1 MNNIW
6 KIFITDLK
14 GLIKNPLAFIIA
26 VGLCVLPSLYAWFNI
41 YSNWDPYGNTSNIQ
55 IAIISE
61 DEGYTEDDGTYVNM
75 GDEVVEEMEAKTT
88 IAWTVVDT
96 AEEATDGVYSGKY
109 YAAVVISK
117 DFTKSMYQSLESDFE
132 SSPTITY
139 YENEKK
145 NAVATKITDSAVSSL
160 KQSTNEKFIEVATKS
175 LFEKTNV
182 LAEDLKQDD
191 SVSVLEN
198 KLNELHTSLTS
209 YSNLID
215 TFMESNE
222 SLDDAVKG
230 AGNDIP
236 KISASIQDGA
246 DSISGANTELQETQ
260 AALSNFSNDITAT
273 LSSIESSMDK
283 IADDIANTGLSDSS
297 KVTIDSVSKT
307 SSDTTDLK
315 AQLEKLKE
323 TLTDTAEGSEAEE
336 EAKKALEQAIKTLN
350 TLIGGTEDIQVN
362 LDDILNTL
370 KSGTDNLP
378 SVEMPSLPGTEDNSV
393 NLYDDASKIAEEKV
407 ETATAAM
414 KKSLNNCSDSIQN
427 MRNLYTNSLVPEMD
441 GIVDSMSR
449 VLDNVTS
456 VLSGLSGTIGDM
468 TTIFDGIE
476 TTVSG
481 TNSSLSQIKDVI
493 DSVNGR
499 ISKLIE
505 KLNGAE
511 DDEKIDI
518 LLSVLEGDPESY
530 GEYFAAPVT
539 VTTEAV
545 YPIDNYG
552 SAMTPFYSVLA
563 IWVGMTILV
572 SILKV
577 KAEPKGLTNV
587 KSYQIFFGRYLLF
600 LLMNEVQAVIIV
612 LGDIYILH
620 CQVMY
625 PGLFFL
631 AAALTS
637 LTFSLLIYA
646 LTLSF
651 GDIGKALAV
660 VVMVIQIAGS
670 SGTFPIELLPTVYQK
685 IYIFFPFP
693 YAINAIRETIGGM
706 YADTYVKSLSELLI
720 FAVAALIVGLVIR
733 IPFVGI
739 NHYMEERME
748 DTKMM

>member
-6 KIFITDLK
+6 KIFVADIK
-14 GLIKNPLAFIIA
+14 GLIKHPFAMIIA
-26 VGLCVLPSLYAWFNI
+26 IGLCILPSLYAWFNI

-61 DEGYTEDDGTYVNM
+61 DEGYTEEDGTYVNM

-96 AEEATDGVYSGKY
+96 AEEAENGVYSGKY
-109 YAAVVISK
+109 YASVVISK
-117 DFTKSMYQSLESDFE
+117 EFTKSMYQSLESDFE

-160 KQSTNEKFIEVATKS
+160 KQSTNEKFIEVVTKS
-175 LFEKTNV
+175 IFEKTNV
-182 LAEDLKQDD
+182 LAEDIKQDD

-198 KLNELHTSLTS
+198 KLKELNTSLTS
-209 YSNLID
+209 YSGLID

-222 SLDDAVKG
+222 SLNDAVAK
-230 AGNDIP
+230 AGDNIP
-236 KISASIQDGA
+236 KISSSIQDGA
-246 DSISGANTELQETQ
+246 DSIASANTELQETQ
-260 AALSNFSNDITAT
+260 AALTDFSNNVTAT

-283 IADDIANTGLSDSS
+283 IAQDIADAGLSDGT
-297 KVTIDSVSKT
+297 KVTIDSISKT
-307 SSDTTDLK
+307 STDTADLIK
-315 AQLEKLKE
+315 QLEQLKD
-323 TLTDTAEGSEAEE
+323 TLTNTAEGSEAAE
-336 EAKKALEQAIKTLN
+336 EAEKALDETIKTLN
-350 TLIGGTEDIQVN
+350 TLIGGAEDIQVN
-362 LDDILNTL
+362 LDDILKAL
-370 KSGTDNLP
+370 ESGTESLP
-378 SVEMPSLPGTEDNSV
+378 SIELPTVPDTDNSTS
-393 NLYDDASKIAEEKV
+393 LYDDASKIAEEKV
-407 ETATAAM
+407 EAATEAM
-414 KKSLNNCSDSIQN
+414 KKSLNSCSDSIQN
-427 MRNLYTNSLVPEMD
+427 MRSLYTNSLVPEMD
-441 GIVDSMSR
+441 GIVDSMSQ
-449 VLDNVTS
+449 VLNNVTN
-456 VLSGLSGTIGDM
+456 VLSSLSGTVGDM

-481 TNSSLSQIKDVI
+481 TNNSLSQIKDVI

-499 ISKLIE
+499 IEKLIE
-505 KLNGAE
+505 KLDGAE
-511 DDEKIDI
+511 DDEKVDI

-530 GEYFAAPVT
+530 GEYFSAPVT

-545 YPIDNYG
+545 YPIESYG
-552 SAMTPFYSVLA
+552 SAMAPFYSVLA

-572 SILKV
+572 SIMKV
-577 KAEPKGLTNV
+577 KVEPKGLTNP
-587 KSYQIFFGRYLLF
+587 KSYQLFFGRYLLF
-600 LLMNEVQAVIIV
+600 LLMNEIQAVIIV

-637 LTFSLLIYA
+637 LTFSLLIYS

-720 FAVAALIVGLVIR
+720 FAVVALLIGLVVR

>member
-6 KIFITDLK
+6 KIFVADIK
-14 GLIKNPLAFIIA
+14 GLIKHPFAMIIA
-26 VGLCVLPSLYAWFNI
+26 IGLCILPSLYAWFNI

-61 DEGYTEDDGTYVNM
+61 DEGYTEEDGTYVNM

-96 AEEATDGVYSGKY
+96 AEEAENGVYSGKY

-117 DFTKSMYQSLESDFE
+117 EFTKSMYQSLESDFE

-160 KQSTNEKFIEVATKS
+160 KQSTNEKFIEVVTKS
-175 LFEKTNV
+175 IFEKTNV
-182 LAEDLKQDD
+182 LAEDIKQDD
-191 SVSVLEN
+191 SVSTLEDQL
-198 KLNELHTSLTS
+198 KDLNTSLTS
-209 YSNLID
+209 YSELID

-222 SLDDAVKG
+222 SLDDAVTK
-230 AGNDIP
+230 AGDDIP
-236 KISASIQDGA
+236 KISSSIQDGA
-246 DSISGANTELQETQ
+246 DSIASANTELQETQ
-260 AALSNFSNDITAT
+260 AALTDFSNNITAT

-283 IADDIANTGLSDSS
+283 IAQDIADAGLSDGA

-307 SSDTTDLK
+307 STDTTDLIS
-315 AQLEKLKE
+315 QLEKLKE
-323 TLTDTAEGSEAEE
+323 TLTNTAEGSEAAE
-336 EAKKALEQAIKTLN
+336 EAQKALEEALKTLN
-350 TLIGGTEDIQVN
+350 TLIGGAEDIQVN
-362 LDDILNTL
+362 LDDILKAL
-370 KSGTDNLP
+370 ESGTDSLP
-378 SVEMPSLPGTEDNSV
+378 SIELPTLPDTNNSTS
-393 NLYDDASKIAEEKV
+393 LYDDASKIAEEKV
-407 ETATAAM
+407 EAATEAM
-414 KKSLNNCSDSIQN
+414 KKSLSSCSDSIQN
-427 MRNLYTNSLVPEMD
+427 MRSLYTNSLVPEMD
-441 GIVDSMSR
+441 GIVDSMSQ

-456 VLSGLSGTIGDM
+456 VLSNLSGTIGDM

-481 TNSSLSQIKDVI
+481 TNNSLSQIKEVI

-499 ISKLIE
+499 IEKLIE
-505 KLNGAE
+505 KLDGAE
-511 DDEKIDI
+511 DDEKVDI

-530 GEYFAAPVT
+530 GEYFSAPVT

-552 SAMTPFYSVLA
+552 SAMAPFYSVLA

-572 SILKV
+572 SIMKV
-577 KAEPKGLTNV
+577 KVEPKGLTNP
-587 KSYQIFFGRYLLF
+587 KSYQLFFGRYLLF
-600 LLMNEVQAVIIV
+600 LLMNEIQAVIIV

-637 LTFSLLIYA
+637 LTFSLLIYS

-670 SGTFPIELLPTVYQK
+670 SCTFPIELLPTVYQK

-720 FAVAALIVGLVIR
+720 FAVVALLIGLVVR

>member
-6 KIFITDLK
+6 KIFVADIK
-14 GLIKNPLAFIIA
+14 GLIKHPFAMIIA
-26 VGLCVLPSLYAWFNI
+26 IGLCILPSLYAWFNI

-61 DEGYTEDDGTYVNM
+61 DEGYTEEDGTYVNM

-96 AEEATDGVYSGKY
+96 AEEAENGVYSGKY
-109 YAAVVISK
+109 YASVVISK
-117 DFTKSMYQSLESDFE
+117 EFTKSMYQSLESDFE

-160 KQSTNEKFIEVATKS
+160 KQSTNEKFIEVVTKS
-175 LFEKTNV
+175 IFEKTNV
-182 LAEDLKQDD
+182 LAEDIKQDD

-198 KLNELHTSLTS
+198 KLKELNTSLTS
-209 YSNLID
+209 YSGLID

-222 SLDDAVKG
+222 SLNDAVAK
-230 AGNDIP
+230 AGDDIP
-236 KISASIQDGA
+236 KISSSIQDGA
-246 DSISGANTELQETQ
+246 DSIASANTELQETQ
-260 AALSNFSNDITAT
+260 AALTDFSNNVTAT

-283 IADDIANTGLSDSS
+283 IAQDIADAGLSDGT
-297 KVTIDSVSKT
+297 KVTIDSISKT
-307 SSDTTDLK
+307 STDTADLIK
-315 AQLEKLKE
+315 QLEQLKD
-323 TLTDTAEGSEAEE
+323 TLTNTAEGSEAAE
-336 EAKKALEQAIKTLN
+336 EAEKALDETIKTLN
-350 TLIGGTEDIQVN
+350 TLIGGAEDIQVN
-362 LDDILNTL
+362 LDDILKAL
-370 KSGTDNLP
+370 ESGTESLP
-378 SVEMPSLPGTEDNSV
+378 SIELPTVPDTDNSTS
-393 NLYDDASKIAEEKV
+393 LYDDASKIAEEKV
-407 ETATAAM
+407 ETATEAM
-414 KKSLNNCSDSIQN
+414 KKSLNSCSDSIQN
-427 MRNLYTNSLVPEMD
+427 MRSLYTNSLVPEMD
-441 GIVDSMSR
+441 GIVDSMSQ
-449 VLDNVTS
+449 VLNNVTN
-456 VLSGLSGTIGDM
+456 VLSSLSGTVGDM

-481 TNSSLSQIKDVI
+481 TNNSLSQIKDVI

-499 ISKLIE
+499 IEKLIE
-505 KLNGAE
+505 KLDGAE
-511 DDEKIDI
+511 DDEKVDI

-530 GEYFAAPVT
+530 GEYFSAPVT

-545 YPIDNYG
+545 YPIENYG
-552 SAMTPFYSVLA
+552 SAMAPFYSVLA

-572 SILKV
+572 SIMKV
-577 KAEPKGLTNV
+577 KVEPKGLTNP
-587 KSYQIFFGRYLLF
+587 KSFQLFFGRYLLF
-600 LLMNEVQAVIIV
+600 LLMNEIQAVIIV

-637 LTFSLLIYA
+637 LTFSLLIYS

-720 FAVAALIVGLVIR
+720 FAVVALLIGLVVR

>member
-6 KIFITDLK
+6 KIFVADIK
-14 GLIKNPLAFIIA
+14 GLIKHPFAMIIA
-26 VGLCVLPSLYAWFNI
+26 IGLCILPSLYAWFNI

-61 DEGYTEDDGTYVNM
+61 DEGYTEEDGTYVNM

-96 AEEATDGVYSGKY
+96 AEEAENGVYSGKY

-117 DFTKSMYQSLESDFE
+117 EFTKSMYQSLESDFE

-160 KQSTNEKFIEVATKS
+160 KQSTNEKFIEVVTKS
-175 LFEKTNV
+175 IFEKTNV
-182 LAEDLKQDD
+182 LAEDIKQDD
-191 SVSVLEN
+191 SVSTLEDQL
-198 KLNELHTSLTS
+198 KDLNTSLTS
-209 YSNLID
+209 YSELID

-222 SLDDAVKG
+222 SLDDAVTK
-230 AGNDIP
+230 AGDDIP
-236 KISASIQDGA
+236 KISSSIQDGA
-246 DSISGANTELQETQ
+246 DSIASANTELQETQ
-260 AALSNFSNDITAT
+260 AALTDFSNNITAT

-283 IADDIANTGLSDSS
+283 IAQDIADAGLSDGA

-307 SSDTTDLK
+307 STDTTDLIS
-315 AQLEKLKE
+315 QLEKLKE
-323 TLTDTAEGSEAEE
+323 TLTNTAEGSEAAE
-336 EAKKALEQAIKTLN
+336 EAQKALEEALKTLN
-350 TLIGGTEDIQVN
+350 TLIGGAEDIQVN
-362 LDDILNTL
+362 LDDILKAL
-370 KSGTDNLP
+370 ESGTDSLP
-378 SVEMPSLPGTEDNSV
+378 SIELPTLPDTNNSTS
-393 NLYDDASKIAEEKV
+393 LYDDASKIAEEKV
-407 ETATAAM
+407 EAATEAM
-414 KKSLNNCSDSIQN
+414 KKSLSSCSDSIQN
-427 MRNLYTNSLVPEMD
+427 MRSLYTNSLVPEMD
-441 GIVDSMSR
+441 GIVDSMSQ

-456 VLSGLSGTIGDM
+456 VLSNLSGTIGDM

-481 TNSSLSQIKDVI
+481 TNNSLSQIKEVI

-499 ISKLIE
+499 IEKLIE
-505 KLNGAE
+505 KLDGAE
-511 DDEKIDI
+511 DDEKVDI

-530 GEYFAAPVT
+530 GEYFSAPVT

-552 SAMTPFYSVLA
+552 SAMAPFYSVLA

-572 SILKV
+572 SIMKV
-577 KAEPKGLTNV
+577 KVEPKGLTNP
-587 KSYQIFFGRYLLF
+587 KSYQLFFGRYLLF
-600 LLMNEVQAVIIV
+600 LLMNEIQAVIIV

-637 LTFSLLIYA
+637 LTFSLLIYS

-720 FAVAALIVGLVIR
+720 FAVVALLIGLVVR

>member
-6 KIFITDLK
+6 KIFVADIK
-14 GLIKNPLAFIIA
+14 GLIKHPFAMIIA
-26 VGLCVLPSLYAWFNI
+26 IGLCILPSLYAWFNI

-61 DEGYTEDDGTYVNM
+61 DEGYTEEDGTYVNM

-96 AEEATDGVYSGKY
+96 AEEAENGVYSGKY

-117 DFTKSMYQSLESDFE
+117 EFTKSMYQSLESDFE

-160 KQSTNEKFIEVATKS
+160 KQSTNEKFIEVVTKS
-175 LFEKTNV
+175 IFEKTNV
-182 LAEDLKQDD
+182 LAEDIKQDD
-191 SVSVLEN
+191 SVSTLEDQL
-198 KLNELHTSLTS
+198 KDLNTSLTS
-209 YSNLID
+209 YSELID

-222 SLDDAVKG
+222 SLDDAVTK
-230 AGNDIP
+230 AGDDIP
-236 KISASIQDGA
+236 KISSSIQDGA
-246 DSISGANTELQETQ
+246 DSIASANTELQETQ
-260 AALSNFSNDITAT
+260 AALTDFSNKITAT

-283 IADDIANTGLSDSS
+283 IAQDIADAGLSDGA

-307 SSDTTDLK
+307 STDTTDLIS
-315 AQLEKLKE
+315 QLEKLKE
-323 TLTDTAEGSEAEE
+323 TLTNTAEGSEAAE
-336 EAKKALEQAIKTLN
+336 EAQKALEEALKTLN
-350 TLIGGTEDIQVN
+350 TLIGGAEDIQVN
-362 LDDILNTL
+362 LDDILKAL
-370 KSGTDNLP
+370 ESGTDSLP
-378 SVEMPSLPGTEDNSV
+378 SIELPTLPDTNNSTS
-393 NLYDDASKIAEEKV
+393 LYDDASKIAEEKV
-407 ETATAAM
+407 EAATEAM
-414 KKSLNNCSDSIQN
+414 KKSLSSCSDSIQN
-427 MRNLYTNSLVPEMD
+427 MRSLYTNSLVPEMD
-441 GIVDSMSR
+441 GIVDSMSQ

-456 VLSGLSGTIGDM
+456 VLSNLSGTIGDM

-481 TNSSLSQIKDVI
+481 TNNSLSQIKEVI

-499 ISKLIE
+499 IEKLIE
-505 KLNGAE
+505 KLDGAE
-511 DDEKIDI
+511 DDEKVDI

-530 GEYFAAPVT
+530 GEYFSAPVT

-552 SAMTPFYSVLA
+552 SAMAPFYSVLA

-572 SILKV
+572 SIMKV
-577 KAEPKGLTNV
+577 KVEPKGLTNP
-587 KSYQIFFGRYLLF
+587 KSYQLFFGRYLLF
-600 LLMNEVQAVIIV
+600 LLMNEIQAVIIV

-637 LTFSLLIYA
+637 LTFSLLIYS

-720 FAVAALIVGLVIR
+720 FAVVALLIGLVVR

>member
-6 KIFITDLK
+6 KIFVADIK
-14 GLIKNPLAFIIA
+14 GLVKHPFAMIIA
-26 VGLCVLPSLYAWFNI
+26 IGLCILPSLYAWFNI

-61 DEGYTEDDGTYVNM
+61 DEGYTEEDGTYVNM

-96 AEEATDGVYSGKY
+96 AEEAEDGVYSGKY

-117 DFTKSMYQSLESDFE
+117 EFTKSMYQSLESDFE

-160 KQSTNEKFIEVATKS
+160 KQSTNEKFIEVVTKS
-175 LFEKTNV
+175 IFEKTNV
-182 LAEDLKQDD
+182 LAEDIKQDD
-191 SVSVLEN
+191 SVTVLED
-198 KLNELHTSLTS
+198 KLKELSTSLTS
-209 YSNLID
+209 YSSLID

-222 SLDDAVKG
+222 SLDDAVTK
-230 AGNDIP
+230 AGDDIP
-236 KISASIQDGA
+236 KISSSIQDGA
-246 DSISGANTELQETQ
+246 DSISNANTELQETQ
-260 AALSNFSNDITAT
+260 AALTDFSNNVTAT

-283 IADDIANTGLSDSS
+283 IAEDIANAGLSDGA

-307 SSDTTDLK
+307 SSDTTDLI

-323 TLTDTAEGSEAEE
+323 TLTNTAEGSAEAE
-336 EAKKALEQAIKTLN
+336 EAKKALEEALKTLN
-350 TLIGGTEDIQVN
+350 TLIGGAEDIQVS
-362 LDDILNTL
+362 LDDILSAL
-370 KSGTDNLP
+370 ESGTDNLP
-378 SVEMPSLPGTEDNSV
+378 NIDVPTLPDTDNST

-407 ETATAAM
+407 EAATEAM
-414 KKSLNNCSDSIQN
+414 KKSLSSCSDSIQN
-427 MRNLYTNSLVPEMD
+427 MRSLYTNSLVPEMD
-441 GIVDSMSR
+441 GIVDSMSQ

-499 ISKLIE
+499 ITKLIE
-505 KLNGAE
+505 KLDGAE
-511 DDEKIDI
+511 DDEKVDI

-530 GEYFAAPVT
+530 GEYFSAPVT

-545 YPIDNYG
+545 YPIENYG
-552 SAMTPFYSVLA
+552 SAMAPFYSVLA

-572 SILKV
+572 SIMKV
-577 KAEPKGLTNV
+577 KVEPKGLTNP
-587 KSYQIFFGRYLLF
+587 KSYQLFFGRYLLF
-600 LLMNEVQAVIIV
+600 LLMNEIQAVIIV

-637 LTFSLLIYA
+637 LTFSLLIYS

-670 SGTFPIELLPTVYQK
+670 SGTFPIELLPSVYQK

-720 FAVAALIVGLVIR
+720 FAVAALLIGLVVR